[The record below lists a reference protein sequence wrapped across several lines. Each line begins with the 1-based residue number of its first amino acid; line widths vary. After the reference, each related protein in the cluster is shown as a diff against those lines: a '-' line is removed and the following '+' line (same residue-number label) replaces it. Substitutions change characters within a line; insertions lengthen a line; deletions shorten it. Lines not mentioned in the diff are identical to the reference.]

1 MIRPSRVPRGFTL
14 IELLVVMAIIG
25 VLIGLLLPAVQ
36 SCRAAARRTQC
47 VHNEMQVGLA
57 LQNYESAFESFPP
70 GVVNATGP
78 IENKQEGY
86 HYSWIVQ
93 LLPYLDQENTY
104 NHINFQVGA
113 YHENNTAARTMK
125 IASLLCPADPIA
137 PGSTTNGFGQTSY
150 CGAYHGSEAPID
162 VSNNGLMY
170 LNSRIGMD
178 NIPDGASSTLLFS
191 EAKLEE
197 HSFGWMSGTRATLRN
212 GGTAINKALPTPTK
226 ANPSP
231 VGGYSSYHHGGI
243 NIAMADGS
251 VRFMKGT
258 ASAITMQHL
267 INRKDGE
274 LLNMLSF

>member
-1 MIRPSRVPRGFTL
+1 MIRRTHVPRGFTL

-25 VLIGLLLPAVQ
+25 VLIALLLPAVQ
-36 SCRAAARRTQC
+36 ACRSAARRTQC
-47 VHNEMQVGLA
+47 VHNEMQMGLA
-57 LQNYESAFESFPP
+57 MQNYESAFETFPP

-78 IENKQEGY
+78 ILNKQEGY

-93 LLPYLDQENTY
+93 VLPYLDQNNTY

-113 YHENNTAARTMK
+113 YHENNTAVRTMK

-137 PGSTTNGFGQTSY
+137 TDSTSNGFGQTSF
-150 CGAYHGSEAPID
+150 CGAYHGFEAPID
-162 VSNNGLMY
+162 ASNNGILY
-170 LNSRIGMD
+170 LNSHIGLD
-178 NIPDGASSTLLFS
+178 NIPDGASSTMLLS
-191 EAKLEE
+191 EARLEE

-212 GGTAINKALPTPTK
+212 GGTTLNGATPVPTK
-226 ANPSP
+226 TNPSP
-231 VGGYSSYHHGGI
+231 VGGFSSYHPSGI

-251 VRFMKGT
+251 VRFLRS
-258 ASAITMQHL
+258 SANPTSLQRL